1 MSTVMC
7 VDIETYSSN
16 HIKYGVHKYVDA
28 DDFEILLF
36 AYCFDDGPV
45 TVVDFTAGEQ
55 IPPDVFNAL
64 RDPKIL
70 KTAYNANFEITCLQ
84 AAFGA
89 DAVPDDQWECDSVLA
104 LYNSLPAGLGV
115 DAKILGF
122 PEDKQKDTRGKA
134 LIKYFCVPC
143 SPTKSNG
150 GRTRN
155 RPGDAP
161 DKWEIFKEYNAQD
174 VVTERAI
181 RNALISNR
189 PSPEEHEMWLI
200 DRWINNNGIAID
212 MTLVDNA
219 IRMNEEHGE
228 VLMEEARQLTGL
240 DNPNSPLQLKKWLST
255 MLGEE
260 ITCLDKAAIADLLS
274 REIPEP
280 VRRLLTIRQS
290 LGNTSVKK
298 YQAMKESVCSD
309 ARIHDLFQFYG
320 AQRTG
325 RFAGRNVQLQ
335 NLPRNYMSDLND
347 ARNCVIDGDT
357 EMMEMLYNV
366 PDTLKQL
373 VRTALVAPDGTRFVV
388 ADFSAIEAR
397 VIAWV
402 AQEKW
407 RQEAFAN
414 GEDIYCASASQMFH
428 CKVVKHGENGEL
440 RQKGKIAE
448 LALGYGGGID
458 ALKNFGA
465 DKMGLSDS
473 ELKDI
478 VQKWRAASPRIPKLW
493 HELEN
498 AALECIRT
506 KRTIHLPQ
514 YRNIA
519 LEWFEDSLMLV
530 LPTGRKL
537 RYKDATI
544 ASNKFDKPAII
555 FKSMNQQAKKW
566 AKTETWGGKLTENL
580 IQAIARD
587 CLCAAMK
594 RLKECKH
601 ASYKICAHIH
611 DEVVLE
617 VPKGEGSLEDAVS
630 IMTQNEPWNEGLLMN
645 ADGFENNY
653 YMKD

>member
-64 RDPKIL
+64 HDPKIL

-84 AAFGA
+84 ATFGA
-89 DAVPDDQWECDSVLA
+89 EAVPDDQWECDSVLA

-134 LIKYFCVPC
+134 LIKYFCIPC
-143 SPTKSNG
+143 SPTKANG

-155 RPGDAP
+155 MPSDAP

-240 DNPNSPLQLKKWLST
+240 DNPNSPMQLKKWLSA
-255 MLGEE
+255 MLEE
-260 ITCLDKAAIADLLS
+260 KITCLDKAAITELLS

-290 LGNTSVKK
+290 LGNTSIKK

-309 ARIHDLFQFYG
+309 GRIHDLFQFYG

-335 NLPRNYMSDLND
+335 NLPRNYMSDLEE
-347 ARNCVIDGDT
+347 ARNCVIDGDI

-366 PDTLKQL
+366 PDALKQL

-407 RQEAFAN
+407 RQDAFAN

-448 LALGYGGGID
+448 LALGYNGGTA
-458 ALKNFGA
+458 ALKAFGA
-465 DKMGLSDS
+465 DKMGMSDQ
-473 ELKDI
+473 ELEDI

-493 HELEN
+493 HDLEK
-498 AALECIRT
+498 AALDCIST

-537 RYKDATI
+537 RYKEATI
-544 ASNKFDKPAII
+544 GTNKFDKPAII
-555 FKSMNQQAKKW
+555 FKSMNQTAKKW
-566 AKTETWGGKLTENL
+566 MKTETWGGKLTENL

-594 RLKECKH
+594 RLKECRH

-617 VPKGEGSLEDAVS
+617 VPNGEGSLEDAVA

-645 ADGFENNY
+645 AAGFENNY

>member
-89 DAVPDDQWECDSVLA
+89 DAVPDEQWECDSVLA

-155 RPGDAP
+155 RPSDAP

-212 MTLVDNA
+212 MPLVDNA

-255 MLGEE
+255 MLEEE

-274 REIPEP
+274 RDIPES

-309 ARIHDLFQFYG
+309 GRIHDLFQFYG

-335 NLPRNYMSDLND
+335 NLPRNYMSDLDD

-407 RQEAFAN
+407 RQDAFAN

-448 LALGYGGGID
+448 LALGYGGGTK
-458 ALKNFGA
+458 ALKDFGA
-465 DKMGLSDS
+465 DKMGLSDP
-473 ELKDI
+473 ELEDI

-493 HELEN
+493 HDLEK
-498 AALECIRT
+498 AALDCIST

-537 RYKDATI
+537 RYKEATI
-544 ASNKFDKPAII
+544 GSNKFDKPAII
-555 FKSMNQQAKKW
+555 FKSMNQTAKKW
-566 AKTETWGGKLTENL
+566 MKTETWGGKLTENL

-594 RLKECKH
+594 RLKECRH

-617 VPKGEGSLEDAVS
+617 VPNGEGSLEDAVA

-645 ADGFENNY
+645 AAGFENNY

>member
-64 RDPKIL
+64 SDPKIL

-155 RPGDAP
+155 RPSDAP

-200 DRWINNNGIAID
+200 DRHINNNGIAID

-240 DNPNSPLQLKKWLST
+240 DNPNSPMQLKKWLST
-255 MLGEE
+255 MMGEE

-274 REIPEP
+274 RDIPES
-280 VRRLLTIRQS
+280 VRRLLMIRQS
-290 LGNTSVKK
+290 LGNTSIKK

-309 ARIHDLFQFYG
+309 GRIHDLFQFYG

-335 NLPRNYMSDLND
+335 NLPRNYMSDLD
-347 ARNCVIDGDT
+347 EARNCVIDGDI

-366 PDTLKQL
+366 PDALKQL
-373 VRTALVAPDGTRFVV
+373 VRTALVTPDGTRFVV

-407 RQEAFAN
+407 RQDAFAN

-448 LALGYGGGID
+448 LALGYGGGTK
-458 ALKNFGA
+458 ALKDFGA
-465 DKMGLSDS
+465 DKMGLSDP
-473 ELKDI
+473 ELEDI

-493 HELEN
+493 HDLEK
-498 AALECIRT
+498 AALDCIST

-537 RYKDATI
+537 RYKEATI
-544 ASNKFDKPAII
+544 GTNKFDKPAII
-555 FKSMNQQAKKW
+555 FKSMNQTAKKW
-566 AKTETWGGKLTENL
+566 MKTETWGGKLTENL

-594 RLKECKH
+594 RLKECRH

-617 VPKGEGSLEDAVS
+617 VPNGEGSLEDAVA

-645 ADGFENNY
+645 AAGFENNY

>member
-45 TVVDFTAGEQ
+45 TVIDFTAGEEL
-55 IPPDVFNAL
+55 PPDVFDAL

-89 DAVPDDQWECDSVLA
+89 EAVPDDQWECDSVLG

-115 DAKILGF
+115 VAKILGF

-143 SPTKSNG
+143 TPTKANG

-155 RPGDAP
+155 MPDDAP

-181 RNALISNR
+181 RNALENNR
-189 PSPEEHEMWLI
+189 PSPEEHEMWLL
-200 DRWINNNGIAID
+200 DRWINNNGIAVQQE
-212 MTLVDNA
+212 LVANA
-219 IRMNEEHGE
+219 IRMNEEHRGA
-228 VLMEEARQLTGL
+228 LLAEAQELTGL
-240 DNPNSPLQLKKWLST
+240 ENPNSPLQLRGWLSSV
-255 MLGEE
+255 LGEE
-260 ITCLDKAAIADLLS
+260 VESLDKAAVAELLG
-274 REIPEP
+274 RDIPEP
-280 VRRLLTIRQS
+280 VRRVLEIRQD
-290 LGNTSVKK
+290 LGKTSIKK
-298 YQAMKESVCSD
+298 YEAMRDSMCTD
-309 ARIHDLFQFYG
+309 GRIHDLFQFYG

-335 NLPRNYMSDLND
+335 NLPRNSMSDLDD

-357 EMMEMLYNV
+357 DMMEMLYNV
-366 PDTLKQL
+366 PEALKQL
-373 VRTALVAPDGTRFVV
+373 VRTALVAPTGSRFVV

-402 AQEKW
+402 AQETW
-407 RQEAFAN
+407 RQEAFAA
-414 GEDIYCASASQMFH
+414 GKDIYCMSASQMF
-428 CKVVKHGENGEL
+428 KVPVVKHGINGEL
-440 RQKGKIAE
+440 RQKGKVAE
-448 LALGYGGGID
+448 LACGYGGGVA
-458 ALKNFGA
+458 ALKAFGA
-465 DKMGLSDS
+465 DKMGLTDP
-473 ELKDI
+473 ELEDI
-478 VQKWRAASPRIPKLW
+478 VRKWREASPRIPQLW
-493 HELEN
+493 RDLEA
-498 AALECIRT
+498 AALDCIRT

-514 YRNIA
+514 YRNA
-519 LEWFEDSLMLV
+519 AFEWFEDSLMMV

-537 RYKDATI
+537 RYKEATI
-544 ASNKFDKPAII
+544 GSNHFDKPAII
-555 FKSMNQQAKKW
+555 FKSMNQTARKW
-566 AKTETWGGKLTENL
+566 MKTETWGGTLTENL

-587 CLCAAMK
+587 CLCSAML
-594 RLKECKH
+594 RLKNCQTAH
-601 ASYKICAHIH
+601 YKICAHIH
-611 DEVVLE
+611 DEVILE
-617 VPKGEGSLEDAVS
+617 VPEGEGSLEDAIA

>member
-55 IPPDVFNAL
+55 IPPEIFNAL
-64 RDPKIL
+64 HDPKIL

-155 RPGDAP
+155 RPSDAP

-212 MTLVDNA
+212 MPLVDNA

-228 VLMEEARQLTGL
+228 VLLEEARQLTGL

-309 ARIHDLFQFYG
+309 GRIHDLFQFYG

-335 NLPRNYMSDLND
+335 NLPRNYMSDLDD

-407 RQEAFAN
+407 RQDAFAN

-448 LALGYGGGID
+448 LALGYGGGTA
-458 ALKNFGA
+458 ALKAFGA
-465 DKMGLSDS
+465 DKMGLSDP
-473 ELKDI
+473 ELEDI

-537 RYKDATI
+537 RYKEATI
-544 ASNKFDKPAII
+544 GSNRFDKPAII
-555 FKSMNQQAKKW
+555 FKSMNQTAKKW

-617 VPKGEGSLEDAVS
+617 VPKGEGSLEDAVA

>member
-70 KTAYNANFEITCLQ
+70 KTAYNANFEITCLK

-240 DNPNSPLQLKKWLST
+240 DNPNSPLQLKKWLGT

-309 ARIHDLFQFYG
+309 GRIHDLFQFYG

-335 NLPRNYMSDLND
+335 NLPRNYMSDLDD

-407 RQEAFAN
+407 RQDAFAN

-448 LALGYGGGID
+448 LALGYGGGIA

-465 DKMGLSDS
+465 DKMGLSDP
-473 ELKDI
+473 ELEDI

-617 VPKGEGSLEDAVS
+617 VPKGEGSLEDAVA

>member
-134 LIKYFCVPC
+134 LIKYFCIPC
-143 SPTKSNG
+143 SPTKTNG

-155 RPGDAP
+155 RPSDAP

-200 DRWINNNGIAID
+200 DHWINNNGIAID

-228 VLMEEARQLTGL
+228 VLMEEGRQLTGL

-255 MLGEE
+255 MMGEE
-260 ITCLDKAAIADLLS
+260 ITCLDKAVIAELLS

-309 ARIHDLFQFYG
+309 GRIHDLFQFYG

-335 NLPRNYMSDLND
+335 NLPRNYMSDLD
-347 ARNCVIDGDT
+347 EARNCVIDGDI

-366 PDTLKQL
+366 PDALKQL

-407 RQEAFAN
+407 RQDAFAN

-440 RQKGKIAE
+440 RQKGKVAE
-448 LALGYGGGID
+448 LALGYGGGTK
-458 ALKNFGA
+458 ALKDFGA
-465 DKMGLSDS
+465 DKMGLSDP
-473 ELKDI
+473 ELEDI

-493 HELEN
+493 QDLEK
-498 AALECIRT
+498 AALDCIST

-537 RYKDATI
+537 RYKEATI
-544 ASNKFDKPAII
+544 GTNKFDKPAII
-555 FKSMNQQAKKW
+555 FKSMNQTAKKW
-566 AKTETWGGKLTENL
+566 MKTETWGGKLTENL

-617 VPKGEGSLEDAVS
+617 VPNGEGSLEDAVA

-645 ADGFENNY
+645 AAGFENNY

>member
-104 LYNSLPAGLGV
+104 LYNSLPAGLGG

-212 MTLVDNA
+212 MDLVDNA

-255 MLGEE
+255 MMGEE

-309 ARIHDLFQFYG
+309 GRIHDLFQFYG

-335 NLPRNYMSDLND
+335 NLPRNYMSDLDD

-407 RQEAFAN
+407 RQDAFAN
-414 GEDIYCASASQMFH
+414 GEDIYCASAGQMFH
-428 CKVVKHGENGEL
+428 CKVVKHGENGHL

-448 LALGYGGGID
+448 LALGYGGGIA

-465 DKMGLSDS
+465 DKMGLSDP
-473 ELKDI
+473 ELEDI

-617 VPKGEGSLEDAVS
+617 VPQGEGSLEDAVA

>member
-155 RPGDAP
+155 RPSDAP

-255 MLGEE
+255 MMGEE

-309 ARIHDLFQFYG
+309 GRIHDLFQFYG

-335 NLPRNYMSDLND
+335 NLPRNYMSDLDD

-407 RQEAFAN
+407 RQDAFAN

-448 LALGYGGGID
+448 LALGYGGGIA

-465 DKMGLSDS
+465 DKMGLSDP
-473 ELKDI
+473 ELEDI

-617 VPKGEGSLEDAVS
+617 VPKGEGSLEDAVA

>member
-45 TVVDFTAGEQ
+45 TVIDFTAGEQ
-55 IPPDVFNAL
+55 LPQEVIDAL
-64 RDPKIL
+64 RDPNIL

-89 DAVPDDQWECDSVLA
+89 EAVPDDQWECDSVLG

-115 DAKILGF
+115 VAKILGF

-143 SPTKSNG
+143 APTKANG

-155 RPGDAP
+155 YPKDAP

-181 RNALISNR
+181 RNALESNR
-189 PSPEEHEMWLI
+189 PSPEEHEMWLL
-200 DRWINNNGIAID
+200 DRWINNNGIAVQQE
-212 MTLVDNA
+212 LVANA
-219 IRMNEEHGE
+219 IRMNEEHRGA
-228 VLMEEARQLTGL
+228 LLAEAQELTGL
-240 DNPNSPLQLKKWLST
+240 ENPNSPLQLRGWLSSV
-255 MLGEE
+255 LGEE
-260 ITCLDKAAIADLLS
+260 VESLDKASVAELLS
-274 REIPEP
+274 RDIPEP
-280 VRRLLTIRQS
+280 VRRVLAIRQD
-290 LGNTSVKK
+290 LGKTSIKK
-298 YQAMKESVCSD
+298 YEAMRDSMCAD
-309 ARIHDLFQFYG
+309 GRIHDLFQFYG

-335 NLPRNYMSDLND
+335 NLPRNSMSDLD
-347 ARNCVIDGDT
+347 AARNCVIDGDT
-357 EMMEMLYNV
+357 DMMGMLYNV
-366 PDTLKQL
+366 PEALKQL
-373 VRTALVAPDGTRFVV
+373 VRTALVAPTGSRFVV

-402 AQEKW
+402 AQETW
-407 RQEAFAN
+407 RQEAFAA
-414 GEDIYCASASQMFH
+414 GKDIYCMSASQMF
-428 CKVVKHGENGEL
+428 KVPVVKHGINGEL
-440 RQKGKIAE
+440 RQKGKVAE
-448 LALGYGGGID
+448 LACGYGGGVA
-458 ALKNFGA
+458 ALKAFGA
-465 DKMGLSDS
+465 DKMGLTDP
-473 ELKDI
+473 ELEDI
-478 VQKWRAASPRIPKLW
+478 VRKWREASPRIPQLW
-493 HELEN
+493 RDLEA
-498 AALECIRT
+498 AALDCIRT

-514 YRNIA
+514 YRNA
-519 LEWFEDSLMLV
+519 AFEWFEDSLMMV

-537 RYKDATI
+537 RYKEATI
-544 ASNKFDKPAII
+544 GTNRFDKPAII
-555 FKSMNQQAKKW
+555 FKSMNQTARKW
-566 AKTETWGGKLTENL
+566 MKTETWGGTLTENL

-587 CLCAAMK
+587 CLCAAML
-594 RLKECKH
+594 RLKNCKTAH
-601 ASYKICAHIH
+601 YKICAHIH
-611 DEVVLE
+611 DEVILE
-617 VPKGEGSLEDAVS
+617 VPEGEGSLEDA
-630 IMTQNEPWNEGLLMN
+630 IAIITQNEPWNEGLLMN